1 MTRKKK
7 TKRILAVIALFAAV
21 YFIWLSVILVRYR
34 QPRVLPPERKG
45 PPFEVVGAYHIH
57 TRLSD
62 GWGSPG
68 HVSKVASRRSLD
80 FIILTDHGNPNLES
94 LATQGW
100 KDGVLVLAGSEL
112 SVSRGH
118 LVALDFKLPDTSFS
132 QNADAAAREVKA
144 LGGFTV
150 IAHPF
155 SKTRWSWGEDAGY
168 SGIEIIDTDSMIK
181 KNLLSSLPYL
191 PALLVKPGLVLLKT
205 IKRPIETL
213 RKWDE
218 LNVETPM
225 YGYYSTDAHFFYS
238 AAFSCFKLHVL
249 LPRPL
254 SRDFETAR
262 GQVFG
267 ALRKGS
273 FYSAVDAARPAQGFL
288 FWARRRKARLPMG
301 SKTAFNPD
309 VPVRLRVRAPFP
321 FDTEIRL
328 IQDGETVM
336 RSSEKEISYAAR
348 QPGAYRVE
356 VYLRDRSPL
365 ARNVPWIICNPVF
378 LKEAKS

>member
-1 MTRKKK
+1 MTAKRR
-7 TKRILAVIALFAAV
+7 TKRILTAVAFLFALYFVWLGAV
-21 YFIWLSVILVRYR
+21 LLRYH
-34 QPRVLPPERKG
+34 QPRVLPAQRKG
-45 PPFEVVGAYHIH
+45 PPFEIVGAYHIH

-62 GWGSPG
+62 GRGSPE
-68 HVSKVASRRSLD
+68 KVAEIASRRSLD

-100 KDGVLVLAGSEL
+100 KDGVLVLAGSEI

-118 LVALDFKLPDTSFS
+118 LVALDFEIPNSPFP
-132 QNADAAAREVKA
+132 QNADQAAREVTA
-144 LGGFTV
+144 LGGFAV

-155 SKTRWSWGEDAGY
+155 SKTRWSWGEAAGY

-191 PALLVKPGLVLLKT
+191 PALLVKPGLYLLKT

-218 LNVETPM
+218 LNARTPM

-238 AAFSCFKLHVL
+238 AAFSCFKLHVP
-249 LPRPL
+249 LPGPL

-262 GQVFG
+262 GQIFG
-267 ALRKGS
+267 ALRKGN
-273 FYSAVDAARPAQGFL
+273 FYSAIDAARQAGGFL
-288 FWARRRKARLPMG
+288 FWARRGKATLPMG
-301 SKTAFNPD
+301 SKITFKPD

-321 FDTEIRL
+321 FATEVRL
-328 IQDGETVM
+328 IQDGETVV
-336 RSSEKEISYAAR
+336 RSDQTEISYAAK
-348 QPGAYRVE
+348 QPGVYRVE
-356 VYLRDRSPL
+356 VYLRDWSPL
-365 ARNVPWIICNPVF
+365 AANVPWIASNPIF